1 MDECRAE
8 KREREWERAR
18 TKKGDH
24 FSLVSLSFL
33 SDILSL
39 RQSSTWK
46 IVQNTFQRKCTIN
59 LLIFVLYFMLNCVA
73 AHCINVI
80 YQVKWWMVNKCALV
94 RCSKYVQ
101 CTQSIELRDERLP
114 SASEKWK
121 INFVQLFIVKRL
133 VVACVCHFNEF
144 RGMKNFIA
152 AATQQQQQKN
162 VSLLFGE
169 RIQKA
174 SRAKL
179 MAAN

>member
-1 MDECRAE
+1 MCGRALYKCNISSQVVDGE
-8 KREREWERAR
+8 QMCAR
-18 TKKGDH
+18 
-24 FSLVSLSFL
+24 S
-33 SDILSL
+33 
-39 RQSSTWK
+39 
-46 IVQNTFQRKCTIN
+46 
-59 LLIFVLYFMLNCVA
+59 VLE
-73 AHCINVI
+73 I
-80 YQVKWWMVNKCALV
+80 
-94 RCSKYVQ
+94 

-144 RGMKNFIA
+144 RGMNNLIA

-179 MAAN
+179 MAAYEYFNQSKLIKSYSCAIIPFVPIIMIFILCSRLFFLFLFLCLPQSYSNCGTIVL